1 MDPGFG
7 TGLPRVQG
15 FTFTEGAK
23 ITNSER
29 FDPTNAPNGRQWQA
43 MLAKLRE
50 SGDATANT
58 TDSGKNHPCQT
69 EDYRCDHQGGVTGTD
84 LINTQ
89 VQVGGVKRYTR
100 KDYKNGK
107 ESTSVTVVHIDSDCY
122 ANPMVKEALAQAH
135 DYSFRTTKVVVV
147 KLAEGAAKVTT
158 TSKAVSRSFTCR
170 KCGKK
175 YEAEDEIALSNKVRD
190 KQGLNSY
197 PASCG
202 NSGCSLVRDW

>member
-15 FTFTEGAK
+15 FTFTDGPK
-23 ITNSER
+23 VPNSDRFREDNKPNER
-29 FDPTNAPNGRQWQA
+29 DWQA
-43 MLAKLRE
+43 MLAQLRE
-50 SGDATANT
+50 SGDATVNT
-58 TDSGKNHPCQT
+58 TDSGPNHPCQT
-69 EDYRCDHQGGVTGTD
+69 ENLRCDHQGGVTGTD

-89 VQVGGVKRYTR
+89 VQVGGIKRYAR
-100 KDYKNGK
+100 KDYKGGK
-107 ESTSVTVVHIDSDCY
+107 ESTTVTVVHIDSACY
-122 ANPMVKEALAQAH
+122 TNPMVKEALAQAH

-147 KLAEGAAKVTT
+147 KLAEGTAKVTT
-158 TSKAVSRSFTCR
+158 STKAVSRSFTCR

-202 NSGCSLVRDW
+202 NSGCSIVRDW